1 MTASLDPAR
10 PQERSRLAWRRT
22 ALAVGSLALIVVRL
36 VAARHTG
43 GAIVLGAIV
52 IAMLNAPYVIGSYVV
67 TFAAIG
73 LYTWRMLGQARKAA
87 RQVPPED
94 RPWT

>member
-1 MTASLDPAR
+1 M
-10 PQERSRLAWRRT
+10 
-22 ALAVGSLALIVVRL
+22 
-36 VAARHTG
+36 
-43 GAIVLGAIV
+43 

-87 RQVPPED
+87 KDVTVEE